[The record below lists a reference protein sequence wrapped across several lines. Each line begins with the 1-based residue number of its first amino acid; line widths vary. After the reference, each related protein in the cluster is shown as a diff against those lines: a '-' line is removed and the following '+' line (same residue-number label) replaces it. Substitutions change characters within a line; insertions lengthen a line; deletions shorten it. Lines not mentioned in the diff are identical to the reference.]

1 MAISLES
8 LMSRSEAAARSVMS
22 EAEQAISV
30 MSKAEKAI
38 PTLPS
43 YKPTSS
49 TGADQIEARGVG
61 LILQT
66 AEQSLL
72 SVGTAVENLR
82 KLGIEPLTAT
92 KPAKAGGGQ

>member
-22 EAEQAISV
+22 E
-30 MSKAEKAI
+30 AEKAI

-92 KPAKAGGGQ
+92 KPAKAGDGK

>member
-22 EAEQAISV
+22 EAEKAIPG
-30 MSKAEKAI
+30 EKAI
-38 PTLPS
+38 PALPS

-92 KPAKAGGGQ
+92 KPAKAGDGK

>member
-22 EAEQAISV
+22 EAEKAIPA
-30 MSKAEKAI
+30 AEKAI
-38 PTLPS
+38 PALPS

-49 TGADQIEARGVG
+49 TGAEQIEARGVG

-82 KLGIEPLTAT
+82 KLGIEPVTAT
-92 KPAKAGGGQ
+92 KPAKAGDGK

>member
-22 EAEQAISV
+22 EAE
-30 MSKAEKAI
+30 KAI
-38 PTLPS
+38 PALPS

-92 KPAKAGGGQ
+92 KPAKAGGGK